1 MRKKLEI
8 VLVFGLMIGIT
19 LLFVFG
25 PKEKISL
32 AEKRTLA
39 TLPDLT
45 WDTYIS
51 GDFSKGINLYIN
63 DHFPFR
69 AEAVRLTEAFRYNL
83 GFRLQNQE
91 KIVVVGNPKKIP
103 EPTADSDLDSLAQ
116 KTYLEG
122 FEEFDAGSVLIL
134 NGKIYTQNTG
144 DPAISPYFAKMLN
157 VYADSLRGKARVFS
171 AVAPLSS
178 AFIPLPNYERYALR
192 NEKTLQAIQTNLNPE
207 VYFADVMGEMNQHY
221 NEYLW
226 YGSDHHWTGLGAYY
240 GYVAFCKAAGI
251 TPVPLSS
258 MEKKERKGFLGTLYE
273 LTRDQSVRDNPDR
286 VETYI
291 PPGIETKA
299 VYYNAYD
306 FKYPQLSKVFCN
318 SPNYSAFIC
327 GDTPL
332 MKITTNVKNGKKIAV
347 VKNSMGNAF
356 VVYLISHYEQI
367 YVVDFRY
374 SKHNLLKI
382 MKEAQVNDLV
392 FAVGMYAAVSRGTIG
407 MMRNLAY
414 QKDQDYDQVLKQEE
428 AQRILDSINGVQD
441 SVVVQNQNWFFSYNW

>member
-8 VLVFGLMIGIT
+8 GLVFGCLVAIS

-32 AEKRTLA
+32 SEKRSLA
-39 TLPDLT
+39 TLPALT
-45 WDTYIS
+45 WDSYIS
-51 GDFSKGINLYIN
+51 GAFSKGMQGYIN

-69 AEAVRLTEAFRYNL
+69 AQAVRLTEVFRYNL
-83 GFRLQNQE
+83 GFQLQNQE
-91 KIVVVGNPKKIP
+91 KIVVVGNPKKVQAP
-103 EPTADSDLDSLAQ
+103 EDSNLDSAAQ
-116 KTYLEG
+116 KAYLEG

-134 NGKIYTQNTG
+134 NGKIYTTNSG
-144 DPAISPYFAKMLN
+144 DPSISPYFAKMLN

-178 AFIPLPNYERYALR
+178 AYIPLRSYERYAQR
-192 NEKTLQAIQTNLNPE
+192 NEATLQAIQTNLNPG

-221 NEYLW
+221 NDYLW

-318 SPNYSAFIC
+318 SPNYSTFIC

-382 MKEAQVNDLV
+382 MKDAQVNDLV
-392 FAVGMYAAVSRGTIG
+392 FAVGLYAAVSRGTIG
-407 MMRNLAY
+407 MMRQLAY
-414 QKDQDYDQVLKQEE
+414 QKNQDYDEVLKQEE

-441 SVVVQNQNWFFSYNW
+441 TVAVVQNQY

>member
-8 VLVFGLMIGIT
+8 VLVFGLMVGIT
-19 LLFVFG
+19 TLFVIH

-32 AEKRTLA
+32 NEKRSLA
-39 TLPDLT
+39 TLPALT
-45 WDTYIS
+45 WETYIS

-69 AEAVRLTEAFRYNL
+69 SKAVRLTEIFRYNL
-83 GFRLQNQE
+83 GFRFQNQE
-91 KIVVVGNPKKIP
+91 KIVVVGNPKKNP
-103 EPTADSDLDSLAQ
+103 DPTAPSNLDSAAQ
-116 KTYLEG
+116 KAYLEG
-122 FEEFDAGSVLIL
+122 FEEFDAGSLLIL
-134 NGKIYTQNTG
+134 NGKIYTQNSG

-157 VYADSLRGKARVFS
+157 VYADSLHGKARVFS
-171 AVAPLSS
+171 VVAPLSS
-178 AFIPLPNYERYALR
+178 AYIPLPNYERYAIR
-192 NEKTLQAIQTNLNPE
+192 NKETLQAIQTNLNPK

-251 TPVPLSS
+251 TPVPLNS

-273 LTRDQSVRDNPDR
+273 LTRDQSVRENPDR

-299 VYYNAYD
+299 VFYNAYD

-318 SPNYSAFIC
+318 SPNYSTFIC

-392 FAVGMYAAVSRGTIG
+392 FAVGMYAAVSKGTIG

-414 QKDQDYDQVLKQEE
+414 QKDQDYDKILKQEE
-428 AQRILDSINGVQD
+428 DQRILDSINGVQD
-441 SVVVQNQNWFFSYNW
+441 TVMVQIQN

>member
-8 VLVFGLMIGIT
+8 LLVFGLMVAIT
-19 LLFVFG
+19 TLFVVS
-25 PKEKISL
+25 PKEIISPS
-32 AEKRTLA
+32 EKRTLA
-39 TLPDLT
+39 TLPSLT
-45 WDTYIS
+45 WETYIS

-83 GFRLQNQE
+83 GFRLENQE
-91 KIVVVGNPKKIP
+91 KIVVVGKPKKVQAP
-103 EPTADSDLDSLAQ
+103 EDINLDSAAQ
-116 KTYLEG
+116 KSYLEG

-134 NGKIYTQNTG
+134 NGKIYTTNSG

-178 AFIPLPNYERYALR
+178 AFIPLKSYDRYAER
-192 NEKTLQAIQTNLNPE
+192 NEATLQAIQTNLNPE

-251 TPVPLSS
+251 TPVPLNS
-258 MEKKERKGFLGTLYE
+258 MAKKERKGFLGTLYE

-318 SPNYSAFIC
+318 APNYSAFIC

-382 MKEAQVNDLV
+382 MKDAQVNDLV

-414 QKDQDYDQVLKQEE
+414 QKDQDYDEVLKQEE

-441 SVVVQNQNWFFSYNW
+441 TLVVQNQN

>member
-8 VLVFGLMIGIT
+8 GLVFGCLVSIS

-32 AEKRTLA
+32 SEKRTLA
-39 TLPDLT
+39 TLPALT
-45 WDTYIS
+45 WESYIS
-51 GDFSKGINLYIN
+51 GAFSKGMQLYIN

-69 AEAVRLTEAFRYNL
+69 AQAVRLTEAFRYNL
-83 GFRLQNQE
+83 GFQFQNQE
-91 KIVVVGNPKKIP
+91 KIVVVGNPKKIQAP
-103 EPTADSDLDSLAQ
+103 EDSNLDSAAQ
-116 KTYLEG
+116 KAYLEG

-134 NGKIYTQNTG
+134 NGKIYTTNSG

-178 AFIPLPNYERYALR
+178 AYIPLKSYERYAQR
-192 NEKTLQAIQTNLNPE
+192 NEATLQAIQTNLNPG
-207 VYFADVMGEMNQHY
+207 VYFADVMGEMNQHN

-318 SPNYSAFIC
+318 SPSYSSFIC

-382 MKEAQVNDLV
+382 MEDAQVDDLV
-392 FAVGMYAAVSRGTIG
+392 FAVGLYAAVSRGTIG

-414 QKDQDYDQVLKQEE
+414 QKDQDYDEVLKQEE

-441 SVVVQNQNWFFSYNW
+441 TVVVQNQN

>member
-251 TPVPLSS
+251 TPVPLNT

-441 SVVVQNQNWFFSYNW
+441 SVVVQNQN

>member
-8 VLVFGLMIGIT
+8 GLVFGCMVAIT
-19 LLFVFG
+19 MLFVFG

-32 AEKRTLA
+32 SEKRTLA
-39 TLPDLT
+39 TLPTLT
-45 WDTYIS
+45 WDTYIA
-51 GDFSKGINLYIN
+51 GAFSKGVQLYIN

-69 AEAVRLTEAFRYNL
+69 AQAVRLTEAFRYNL
-83 GFRLQNQE
+83 GFQLQNQE
-91 KIVVVGNPKKIP
+91 KIVVVGNPKKIQAL
-103 EPTADSDLDSLAQ
+103 EDSNLDSAAQ
-116 KTYLEG
+116 KAYLEG
-122 FEEFDAGSVLIL
+122 FEEFDASSVLIL
-134 NGKIYTQNTG
+134 NGKIYTTNSG

-157 VYADSLRGKARVFS
+157 VYADTLRGKARVFS

-178 AFIPLPNYERYALR
+178 AYIPLKSYERYAKR
-192 NEKTLQAIQTNLNPE
+192 NEETLQAIQTNLNPG

-240 GYVAFCKAAGI
+240 GYVAFCNAAGI

-318 SPNYSAFIC
+318 SPSYSSFIC

-382 MKEAQVNDLV
+382 MKDAQVNDLV
-392 FAVGMYAAVSRGTIG
+392 FAVGLYAAVSRGTIG

-414 QKDQDYDQVLKQEE
+414 QKDQDYDEVLKQEE
-428 AQRILDSINGVQD
+428 AQRILDSINGFQD
-441 SVVVQNQNWFFSYNW
+441 TLVVENQN

>member
-8 VLVFGLMIGIT
+8 GLIFGCILAIS

-32 AEKRTLA
+32 SEKRTLA
-39 TLPDLT
+39 TLPALT

-51 GDFSKGINLYIN
+51 GAFSKGMQGYIN

-69 AEAVRLTEAFRYNL
+69 AQAVRLTEVFRYNL
-83 GFRLQNQE
+83 GFQLQNQE
-91 KIVVVGNPKKIP
+91 KIVVVGNPKKVQVP
-103 EPTADSDLDSLAQ
+103 EDSNLDSAVQ
-116 KTYLEG
+116 KAYLEG

-134 NGKIYTQNTG
+134 NGKIYTTNSG

-157 VYADSLRGKARVFS
+157 VYADTLRGKARVFS

-178 AFIPLPNYERYALR
+178 AYIPLKSYERYAQR
-192 NEKTLQAIQTNLNPE
+192 NQATLQAIQTNLNPG

-318 SPNYSAFIC
+318 SPRYSSFIC

-382 MKEAQVNDLV
+382 MKDAQVNDLV
-392 FAVGMYAAVSRGTIG
+392 FAVGLYAAVSRGTIG

-414 QKDQDYDQVLKQEE
+414 QKDQDYDEVLKQEE
-428 AQRILDSINGVQD
+428 AQRILDSIKGVQD
-441 SVVVQNQNWFFSYNW
+441 TVAVVQNQY

>member
-8 VLVFGLMIGIT
+8 GLVFGCLVAIS

-32 AEKRTLA
+32 SEKRTLA
-39 TLPDLT
+39 TLPTLT

-51 GDFSKGINLYIN
+51 GAFSKGVQLYIN

-69 AEAVRLTEAFRYNL
+69 AQAVRLTEAFRYNL
-83 GFRLQNQE
+83 GFQLQNQE
-91 KIVVVGNPKKIP
+91 KIVVLGNPKKIQAL
-103 EPTADSDLDSLAQ
+103 EDSNLDSAAQ
-116 KTYLEG
+116 KAYLEG
-122 FEEFDAGSVLIL
+122 FEEFDASSVLIL
-134 NGKIYTQNTG
+134 NGKIYTTNSG

-157 VYADSLRGKARVFS
+157 VYADTLRGKARVFS

-178 AFIPLPNYERYALR
+178 AYIPLKSYERYAKR
-192 NEKTLQAIQTNLNPE
+192 NEETLQAIQTNLNPG

-240 GYVAFCKAAGI
+240 GYVAFCNAAGI

-318 SPNYSAFIC
+318 SPSYSSFIC

-382 MKEAQVNDLV
+382 MKDAQVNDLV
-392 FAVGMYAAVSRGTIG
+392 FAVGLYAAVSRGTIG

-414 QKDQDYDQVLKQEE
+414 QKDQDYDEVLKQEE

-441 SVVVQNQNWFFSYNW
+441 TLVVENQN

>member
-8 VLVFGLMIGIT
+8 VLVFGLMVGIT
-19 LLFVFG
+19 TLFVIH

-32 AEKRTLA
+32 NEKRTLA
-39 TLPDLT
+39 TLPALT
-45 WDTYIS
+45 WETYIS

-69 AEAVRLTEAFRYNL
+69 SKAVRLTEIFRYNL
-83 GFRLQNQE
+83 GFRFQNQE
-91 KIVVVGNPKKIP
+91 KIVVVGNPKKNP
-103 EPTADSDLDSLAQ
+103 DPTAPSNLDSASQ
-116 KTYLEG
+116 KAYLEG
-122 FEEFDAGSVLIL
+122 FEEFDAGSLLIL
-134 NGKIYTQNTG
+134 NGKIYTQNSG

-157 VYADSLRGKARVFS
+157 VYADSLHGKARVFS
-171 AVAPLSS
+171 VVAPLSS
-178 AFIPLPNYERYALR
+178 AYIPLPNYERYAIR
-192 NEKTLQAIQTNLNPE
+192 NKETLQAIQTNLNPK

-251 TPVPLSS
+251 TPVPLNS

-273 LTRDQSVRDNPDR
+273 LTRDQSVRENPDR

-299 VYYNAYD
+299 VFYNAYD

-318 SPNYSAFIC
+318 SPNYSTFIC

-392 FAVGMYAAVSRGTIG
+392 FAVGMYAAVSKGTIG

-414 QKDQDYDQVLKQEE
+414 QKDQDYDKILKQEE
-428 AQRILDSINGVQD
+428 DQRILDSINGVQD
-441 SVVVQNQNWFFSYNW
+441 TVMVQIQN

>member
-1 MRKKLEI
+1 
-8 VLVFGLMIGIT
+8 
-19 LLFVFG
+19 
-25 PKEKISL
+25 
-32 AEKRTLA
+32 
-39 TLPDLT
+39 
-45 WDTYIS
+45 
-51 GDFSKGINLYIN
+51 
-63 DHFPFR
+63 
-69 AEAVRLTEAFRYNL
+69 
-83 GFRLQNQE
+83 
-91 KIVVVGNPKKIP
+91 
-103 EPTADSDLDSLAQ
+103 
-116 KTYLEG
+116 
-122 FEEFDAGSVLIL
+122 
-134 NGKIYTQNTG
+134 
-144 DPAISPYFAKMLN
+144 
-157 VYADSLRGKARVFS
+157 
-171 AVAPLSS
+171 
-178 AFIPLPNYERYALR
+178 
-192 NEKTLQAIQTNLNPE
+192 
-207 VYFADVMGEMNQHY
+207 MGEMNQHY

-318 SPNYSAFIC
+318 SPSYSSFIC

-382 MKEAQVNDLV
+382 MEDAQVNDLV
-392 FAVGMYAAVSRGTIG
+392 FAVGLYAAVSRGTIG

-414 QKDQDYDQVLKQEE
+414 QKDQDYDEVLKQEE
-428 AQRILDSINGVQD
+428 AQRLLDSINGIQD
-441 SVVVQNQNWFFSYNW
+441 TVVVQSEN

>member
-8 VLVFGLMIGIT
+8 VLVFGLMVAIT
-19 LLFVFG
+19 TLFVVH

-32 AEKRTLA
+32 KEKRTLA
-39 TLPDLT
+39 KLPTLT

-91 KIVVVGNPKKIP
+91 KIVVVGNPKKILD
-103 EPTADSDLDSLAQ
+103 PTVDSDLDSLAQ

-134 NGKIYTQNTG
+134 NGKIYTQNSG
-144 DPAISPYFAKMLN
+144 DPAISPHFAKMLN
-157 VYADSLRGKARVFS
+157 VYADSLHGKARVFS
-171 AVAPLSS
+171 VVAPLSS
-178 AFIPLPNYERYALR
+178 AFIPLPNYKRFAIQ

-226 YGSDHHWTGLGAYY
+226 FGSDHHWTGLGAYY
-240 GYVAFCKAAGI
+240 GYVAFCKSAGI
-251 TPVPLSS
+251 LPVPLNS

-299 VYYNAYD
+299 VFYNAYD

-318 SPNYSAFIC
+318 SPNYSTFIC

-414 QKDQDYDQVLKQEE
+414 QKDQDYDKILKQEE
-428 AQRILDSINGVQD
+428 AQRILDSIDGVQD
-441 SVVVQNQNWFFSYNW
+441 TVVVQNQN

>member
-8 VLVFGLMIGIT
+8 GLVFGCLVAIS

-25 PKEKISL
+25 HKEKISL
-32 AEKRTLA
+32 SEKRSLA
-39 TLPDLT
+39 TLPALT
-45 WDTYIS
+45 WDSYIS
-51 GDFSKGINLYIN
+51 GTFSKGMQSYIN

-69 AEAVRLTEAFRYNL
+69 AQAVRLTEAFRYNL
-83 GFRLQNQE
+83 GFHLQNQE
-91 KIVVVGNPKKIP
+91 KIVVVGNPNKIKEP
-103 EPTADSDLDSLAQ
+103 EDSNLDSAAQ
-116 KTYLEG
+116 KAYLEG
-122 FEEFDAGSVLIL
+122 FEEFDAGSMVIL
-134 NGKIYTQNTG
+134 NGKIYTQNSG

-157 VYADSLRGKARVFS
+157 VYADSLWGKARVFS

-178 AFIPLPNYERYALR
+178 AFIPLKSYERYVGR
-192 NEKTLQAIQTNLNPE
+192 NEATLKAIQTNLNPG

-258 MEKKERKGFLGTLYE
+258 MEKKVRKGFLGTLYE
-273 LTRDQSVRDNPDR
+273 LTRDQSVRDNPDL

-291 PPGIETKA
+291 PPGIETQA
-299 VYYNAYD
+299 VRYNPYD
-306 FKYPQLSKVFCN
+306 LKNPQLTKVFCN
-318 SPNYSAFIC
+318 SANYSTFIC
-327 GDTPL
+327 GDAPL

-382 MKEAQVNDLV
+382 MKDAKVDDLV

-407 MMRNLAY
+407 MMRQLAY
-414 QKDQDYDQVLKQEE
+414 QKNQDYSDVLKQEE

-441 SVVVQNQNWFFSYNW
+441 TVVVQSQN

>member
-8 VLVFGLMIGIT
+8 GLIFGCMLAIS

-32 AEKRTLA
+32 SEKRTLA
-39 TLPDLT
+39 TLPALT

-51 GDFSKGINLYIN
+51 GAFSKGMQGYIN

-69 AEAVRLTEAFRYNL
+69 AQAVRLTEVFRYNL
-83 GFRLQNQE
+83 GFQLQNQE
-91 KIVVVGNPKKIP
+91 KIVVVGNPKKVQAP
-103 EPTADSDLDSLAQ
+103 EDSNLDSAAQ
-116 KTYLEG
+116 KAYLEG

-134 NGKIYTQNTG
+134 NGKIYTTNSG
-144 DPAISPYFAKMLN
+144 DPATSPYFAKMLN

-178 AFIPLPNYERYALR
+178 AYIPLRSYERYAQR
-192 NEKTLQAIQTNLNPE
+192 NEATLQAIQTNLNPG

-221 NEYLW
+221 NDYLW

-318 SPNYSAFIC
+318 SPNYSSFIC

-382 MKEAQVNDLV
+382 MKDAQVNDLV
-392 FAVGMYAAVSRGTIG
+392 FAVGLYAAVSRGTIG

-414 QKDQDYDQVLKQEE
+414 QKDQDYDEVLKQEE
-428 AQRILDSINGVQD
+428 VQRILDSINGVQD
-441 SVVVQNQNWFFSYNW
+441 TVAVVQNQY

>member
-8 VLVFGLMIGIT
+8 GLIFGCMVAIS

-32 AEKRTLA
+32 SEKRTLA
-39 TLPDLT
+39 TLPTLT

-51 GDFSKGINLYIN
+51 GAFSKGIHLYIN

-69 AEAVRLTEAFRYNL
+69 AQAVRLTEAFRYNL
-83 GFRLQNQE
+83 GFQLQNQE
-91 KIVVVGNPKKIP
+91 KIVVVGNPKKIQTS
-103 EPTADSDLDSLAQ
+103 EDSNLDSAAQ
-116 KTYLEG
+116 KAYLEG
-122 FEEFDAGSVLIL
+122 FEEFDASSVLIL
-134 NGKIYTQNTG
+134 NGKIYTTNSG

-157 VYADSLRGKARVFS
+157 VYADTLRGKARVFS

-178 AFIPLPNYERYALR
+178 AYIPLKSYERYAKR
-192 NEKTLQAIQTNLNPE
+192 NEETLQAIQNNLNPG

-221 NEYLW
+221 NDYLW

-273 LTRDQSVRDNPDR
+273 LSRDQSVRDNPDR

-318 SPNYSAFIC
+318 SPNYSSFIC

-332 MKITTNVKNGKKIAV
+332 MKITTNVKNGKKIVV

-382 MKEAQVNDLV
+382 MQDAQVNDLV
-392 FAVGMYAAVSRGTIG
+392 FAVGLYAAVSRGTIG

-414 QKDQDYDQVLKQEE
+414 QKDQDYDEVLKQEE
-428 AQRILDSINGVQD
+428 AQRILDSITGVQD
-441 SVVVQNQNWFFSYNW
+441 TVAVVQNQN

>member
-8 VLVFGLMIGIT
+8 GLVFGCLVSIS

-32 AEKRTLA
+32 SEKRTLA
-39 TLPDLT
+39 TLPALT
-45 WDTYIS
+45 WENYIS
-51 GDFSKGINLYIN
+51 GTFSKGMQGYIN

-69 AEAVRLTEAFRYNL
+69 AQAVRLTEAFRYNL
-83 GFRLQNQE
+83 GFNLQNQE
-91 KIVVVGNPKKIP
+91 KIVVVGNPKKIQAP
-103 EPTADSDLDSLAQ
+103 EDSNLDSAAQ
-116 KTYLEG
+116 KAYLEG

-134 NGKIYTQNTG
+134 NGKIYTTNSG

-178 AFIPLPNYERYALR
+178 AYIPLKSYERYAQR
-192 NEKTLQAIQTNLNPE
+192 NEATLQAIQTNLNPG
-207 VYFADVMGEMNQHY
+207 VYFADVMGEMNQHN

-318 SPNYSAFIC
+318 SPSYSSFIC

-382 MKEAQVNDLV
+382 MEDAQVDDLV
-392 FAVGMYAAVSRGTIG
+392 FAVGLYAAVSRGTIG

-414 QKDQDYDQVLKQEE
+414 QKDQDYDEVLKQEE

-441 SVVVQNQNWFFSYNW
+441 TVVVQNQN

>member
-441 SVVVQNQNWFFSYNW
+441 SVVVQNQN